1 MLVSLRDTHPVVRSY
16 LIREGAITEEPV
28 EVPGLEVPGA
38 GRGRGRAPGLAP
50 CRIVTESV
58 NNQPARPRGWAGPPS
73 DTQRGGPVAVEVR
86 LPTVLRSQAGGS
98 SVVSVDG
105 ATIGEVLSK
114 LVAEYPG
121 MAGQVLTDEGAL
133 HKFVNIYVND
143 DDVRYL
149 QGLDTPVADGA
160 EVSILPAVAGG

>member
-1 MLVSLRDTHPVVRSY
+1 
-16 LIREGAITEEPV
+16 
-28 EVPGLEVPGA
+28 
-38 GRGRGRAPGLAP
+38 
-50 CRIVTESV
+50 
-58 NNQPARPRGWAGPPS
+58 
-73 DTQRGGPVAVEVR
+73 VAVEVR
-86 LPTVLRSQAGGS
+86 LPTVLRSHAGGS
-98 SVVSVDG
+98 AAVSVDG

-121 MAGQVLTDEGAL
+121 MAGQVLTDEGTL

-149 QGLDTPVADGA
+149 EGLDTPVPDGA